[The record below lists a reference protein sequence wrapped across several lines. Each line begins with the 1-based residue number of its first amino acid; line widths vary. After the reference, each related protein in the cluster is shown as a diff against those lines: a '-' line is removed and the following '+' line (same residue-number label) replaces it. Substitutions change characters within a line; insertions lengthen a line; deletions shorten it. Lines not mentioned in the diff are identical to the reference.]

1 MMTEPRD
8 AATPAG
14 AAGGILAGG
23 WSALP
28 WWWEA
33 APPEEPAGLDLPAK
47 ADVAVVGAGFTGLSA
62 ALTLARAGRSVVVLD
77 RDAPGFGASSRNGGM
92 VGSGHRV
99 AFADLVRTYGEPTA
113 IALLREGL
121 LALEFTAGLIEREG
135 IACHFRRSGRF
146 RAAWRPRD
154 YETIAR
160 DIEAQQRAVGL
171 EADVV
176 PRAEQ
181 EREVATARYHGGAV
195 YHRHGGL
202 HPALFHAGLLERAR
216 HAGALVAGH
225 TEVQAVSREPG
236 GLRLVTA
243 RGTIRARDVIVATN
257 GYTGPLTPGLHD
269 RVAAV
274 PSFIIATETLGANR
288 VASLI
293 PSGRMIVESRAAHGY
308 YRPSPDGL
316 RILFGARAAL
326 HPISPERAAAQ
337 LRKWLVGLFPDL
349 ADVRLTHSWS
359 GFVAFTRAFLPAIGV
374 RDGIHH
380 ALGYNGSG
388 VAMAPYLGWRVANK
402 VLGSDEGRCAL
413 DQLPFRPW
421 PLAPAL
427 RALMPAASLWHRL
440 KDLRDGS

>member
-14 AAGGILAGG
+14 VAGGILAAG

-33 APPEEPAGLDLPAK
+33 APPEEPAGLDLPARV
-47 ADVAVVGAGFTGLSA
+47 DVAVVGAGFTGLSA

-121 LALEFTAGLIEREG
+121 DALEFAAGLIEREG

-176 PRAEQ
+176 PRDEQ
-181 EREVATARYHGGAV
+181 GREVATDRYHGGAV

-202 HPALFHAGLLERAR
+202 HPALFHAGLLARAR
-216 HAGALVAGH
+216 SAGALVAGH
-225 TEVQAVSREPG
+225 TEVRAV
-236 GLRLVTA
+236 
-243 RGTIRARDVIVATN
+243 
-257 GYTGPLTPGLHD
+257 
-269 RVAAV
+269 
-274 PSFIIATETLGANR
+274 
-288 VASLI
+288 
-293 PSGRMIVESRAAHGY
+293 
-308 YRPSPDGL
+308 
-316 RILFGARAAL
+316 
-326 HPISPERAAAQ
+326 
-337 LRKWLVGLFPDL
+337 
-349 ADVRLTHSWS
+349 
-359 GFVAFTRAFLPAIGV
+359 
-374 RDGIHH
+374 
-380 ALGYNGSG
+380 
-388 VAMAPYLGWRVANK
+388 
-402 VLGSDEGRCAL
+402 
-413 DQLPFRPW
+413 
-421 PLAPAL
+421 
-427 RALMPAASLWHRL
+427 
-440 KDLRDGS
+440 